1 MMDDFD
7 GDNDYCE
14 DAPKYIT
21 AATQTIPNL
30 RTKKIRPVAHP
41 GLKLQT
47 PIAFKSD
54 SDPNAIPIAKDGMG
68 KLTWFFLLKT
78 GYFFLHLLKRFVR
91 NAARWE
97 FGMHF
102 TQDIAIIVV

>member
-1 MMDDFD
+1 MDEFD
-7 GDNDYCE
+7 GENDCCE
-14 DAPKYIT
+14 ETPRYIT

-30 RTKKIRPVAHP
+30 KHKKIRPVAHP

-68 KLTWFFLLKT
+68 
-78 GYFFLHLLKRFVR
+78 
-91 NAARWE
+91 E
-97 FGMHF
+97 
-102 TQDIAIIVV
+102 